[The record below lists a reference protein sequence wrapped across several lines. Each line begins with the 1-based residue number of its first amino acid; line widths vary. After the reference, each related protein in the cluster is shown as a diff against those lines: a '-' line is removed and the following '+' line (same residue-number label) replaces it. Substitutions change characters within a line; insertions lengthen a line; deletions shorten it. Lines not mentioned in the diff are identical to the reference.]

1 MDKQT
6 WVALDKGL
14 AVTFKDIRRK
24 YSEIEAMFSYSLD
37 VNCGKER
44 SLRDYSRMWSWD
56 RGTVKRFVEKIKA
69 PPMHH
74 QRTTKAPPYKLIL
87 LGIDNREHHK
97 STTNAP
103 PTHHKYKEQEQE
115 QETTKKHIDN
125 FRPDFIPLP
134 LWKELISNRKFKKLQ
149 NTELALKTFT
159 NSLQKGVDAG
169 HSIETCV
176 GEYVSTKWTRF
187 NHEWIKKEG
196 GNGKFKPRN
205 RKEEHDDIRE
215 QWAKDLLAERYGER
229 IPGSGSNEKLG
240 N

>member
-115 QETTKKHIDN
+115 QEEKTIVEQEPRQRIPHAEIIAFLNQEAETNFKHTTKATIGFIKARWREG
-125 FRPDFIPLP
+125 FRLDDFKAVITHKCEE
-134 LWKELISNRKFKKLQ
+134 WKGDEKMGSFLRPATLFGTKFESYLQ
-149 NTELALKTFT
+149 NAGPGT
-159 NSLQKGVDAG
+159 N
-169 HSIETCV
+169 
-176 GEYVSTKWTRF
+176 TK
-187 NHEWIKKEG
+187 KKEWV
-196 GNGKFKPRN
+196 NVKKSAVIQ
-205 RKEEHDDIRE
+205 DIRN
-215 QWAKDLLAERYGER
+215 ARVDYR
-229 IPGSGSNEKLG
+229 N
-240 N
+240 